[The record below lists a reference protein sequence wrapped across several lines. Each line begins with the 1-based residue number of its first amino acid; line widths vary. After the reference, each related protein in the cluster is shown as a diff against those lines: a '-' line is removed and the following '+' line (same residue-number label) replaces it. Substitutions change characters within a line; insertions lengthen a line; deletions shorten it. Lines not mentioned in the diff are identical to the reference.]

1 MPIPEDI
8 VEAIAISN
16 AKAIGEQPAILANLA
31 LANQINNNNLAQ
43 QNALAN
49 QQALF
54 QLQMATIAKCVDIIS
69 AIDPSKA
76 GALKQLES
84 YKDILGMVLKYVN
97 NSGQQA
103 ETINPSPS
111 KPKKRRARPKQSP
124 RS

>member
-1 MPIPEDI
+1 MPIPDDI

-54 QLQMATIAKCVDIIS
+54 QLQMATIAKCVDIIA
-69 AIDPSKA
+69 AIDPAKA
-76 GALKQLES
+76 GALNQLES
-84 YKDILGMVLKYVN
+84 YKNLLAMVLN
-97 NSGQQA
+97 NINKAGQQEPEA
-103 ETINPSPS
+103 APPRPQKK
-111 KPKKRRARPKQSP
+111 KPRPRRPAAS
-124 RS
+124 